1 MTLSTSQNRQAVR
14 TFYLCKRV
22 IPYAIVTIFCALISL
37 IYSQFSHG
45 VSSPHMTFLFA
56 YPLTFGVDTGLVAM
70 LFVRHEPQNF
80 LATHFYHTGVVAL
93 VLSSVLRGVFE
104 IAGTSSIYE
113 DIMLTIGIVF
123 IICSIICYCARRV
136 FKKI

>member
-1 MTLSTSQNRQAVR
+1 MSTLQNRQEVR
-14 TFYLCKRV
+14 RYYLQKRV
-22 IPYAIVTIFCALISL
+22 VPYIIVTVVCAVVAF

-45 VSSPHMTFLFA
+45 ISSPHMTFLFV
-56 YPLTFGVDTGLVAM
+56 YPLILGVSTGFLEM
-70 LFVRHEPQNF
+70 LFSRHKPQGF
-80 LATHFYHTGVVAL
+80 LESHFYHTGVVAL

-113 DIMLTIGIVF
+113 NILF
-123 IICSIICYCARRV
+123 IIGVVLIMGSIICYATNRI